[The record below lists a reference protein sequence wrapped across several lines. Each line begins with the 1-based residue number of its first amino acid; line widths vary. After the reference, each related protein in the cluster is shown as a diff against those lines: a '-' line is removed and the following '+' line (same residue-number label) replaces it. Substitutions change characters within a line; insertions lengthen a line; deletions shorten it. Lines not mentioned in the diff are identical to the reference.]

1 MGFIR
6 KWFKAISMYTEIN
19 DIRVE
24 KCCKFVVISKQISVP
39 MVNDDI
45 IPKYNQYVILAR
57 KK

>member
-1 MGFIR
+1 
-6 KWFKAISMYTEIN
+6 MYTEIN